1 MRLSQWQPDYNVA
14 VGDENIKWAK
24 VWRVA
29 GWIVALLAIF
39 VVAGP
44 QILAL
49 FSR

>member
-1 MRLSQWQPDYNVA
+1 V
-14 VGDENIKWAK
+14 VDENIKWAR
-24 VWRVA
+24 VWKAA

-49 FSR
+49 FNM